1 MNDTVRNLLIFAAGA
16 VVGSVA
22 AVLCV
27 KRKYA
32 DIAQR
37 EIDSVKEVYKRR
49 AESSEPDEEP
59 DCEPEELEDD
69 EPQGSQPGKLETKH
83 DPYRTDYNNLVSGL
97 GYIDSERPYVIPPH
111 EFAEIHDYG
120 VQTLYL
126 TKDGKLVDKD
136 WEIIDDIDDIVGYE
150 SLDHMGEY
158 EDDTLHVRNDRLKCD
173 YEIYLSEKTY
183 EEGRRN
189 E

>member
-1 MNDTVRNLLIFAAGA
+1 M
-16 VVGSVA
+16 
-22 AVLCV
+22 
-27 KRKYA
+27 
-32 DIAQR
+32 
-37 EIDSVKEVYKRR
+37 
-49 AESSEPDEEP
+49 
-59 DCEPEELEDD
+59 
-69 EPQGSQPGKLETKH
+69 
-83 DPYRTDYNNLVSGL
+83 
-97 GYIDSERPYVIPPH
+97 
-111 EFAEIHDYG
+111 HDYG

-126 TKDGKLVDKD
+126 TKDGKLVNKD